1 MASENEFSAL
11 HHRDSIQSASLN
23 TIADDNSWFSKLETP
38 QITFRATVVGL
49 FIGSIV
55 LISNFQFGLQT
66 GWVSMMSLP
75 SALLGYVL
83 FAVSPWK
90 QSFTDVEN
98 VYIQS
103 IAVATGTGP
112 LAYGLIGIVPA
123 IEKFLSAAE
132 TGLGKT
138 IKLSLSQLMVWSLGI
153 ALFGVFFEIGRA
165 HV

>member
-1 MASENEFSAL
+1 MATENGFSAVD
-11 HHRDSIQSASLN
+11 HRDSIQSASLN
-23 TIADDNSWFSKLETP
+23 TIGDENWISKLETP
-38 QITFRATVVGL
+38 QITLRATVVGL

-90 QSFTDVEN
+90 QSFSDVEN

-103 IAVATGTGP
+103 IAVATGTGCRRDWNRQNHQVVSFP
-112 LAYGLIGIVPA
+112 THG
-123 IEKFLSAAE
+123 
-132 TGLGKT
+132 
-138 IKLSLSQLMVWSLGI
+138 MVVGNCSFWS
-153 ALFGVFFEIGRA
+153 VFRHSFEEAGGS
-165 HV
+165 